1 MPMSKRL
8 PFPQIHCYEQYCAWL
23 IQKQMIAII
32 QYTNISKWLN
42 KLRSYISSAP
52 PKPAQTPK
60 VTPNRQSY
68 RIKSLRSPTV
78 CKIPSAEIQLSQAD
92 SCTFCPR

>member
-1 MPMSKRL
+1 MSKRL
-8 PFPQIHCYEQYCAWL
+8 PFPQIHCYRAILCMANP
-23 IQKQMIAII
+23 KTDDAII